1 MCNLRIG
8 FGEDTHRLQE
18 GRRLILGG
26 VEIPY
31 RLGLLGHSDADALC
45 HAIIDALLGAAAL
58 GDIGRH
64 FPDTEKRYKDADSLK
79 LLAHANEMLREH
91 GYAAVNTD
99 SVITAQ
105 EPKLAPHIDGMR
117 KNIARVLGLDIS
129 CVSVKATTP
138 EHTGAEGNLECITV
152 RSVVLVEKKQ

>member
-8 FGEDTHRLQE
+8 FGEDTHRLRE
-18 GRRLILGG
+18 GRRLVLGG
-26 VEIPY
+26 AEIPY

-64 FPDTEKRYKDADSLK
+64 FPDTDERFKDADSLM
-79 LLAHANEMLREH
+79 LLARIAEALDER
-91 GYAAVNTD
+91 GYNIVNTD
-99 SVITAQ
+99 SVIIAQ
-105 EPKLAPHIDGMR
+105 EPKMAPYIEGMR
-117 KNIARVLGLDIS
+117 ENLSRALRIDIS

-138 EHTGAEGNLECITV
+138 ERTGAEGNLECITV
-152 RSVVLVEKKQ
+152 RSVVLAEKRQ